1 MDNTQ
6 ITQIADEKQLH
17 VQKQFPAKYYRSN
30 KLRSFVLSIY
40 RSFNSRTTS
49 TFARANVSRLVS
61 ATDTM
66 GGGGI
71 DQILNFFFLPLS
83 LHPFATRHDQ
93 TRSDPAVGNPVELRN
108 YRATGHTLLSCLACF
123 VLLAFARFTV
133 NSDITH
139 QRSRGGAPWVCELVD
154 C

>member
-1 MDNTQ
+1 MKNSFTFRNNFLQNIIDLINFEALYSQFIGASTRERHRHLREQ
-6 ITQIADEKQLH
+6 TFH
-17 VQKQFPAKYYRSN
+17 VWF
-30 KLRSFVLSIY
+30 LRRIQWE
-40 RSFNSRTTS
+40 
-49 TFARANVSRLVS
+49 
-61 ATDTM
+61 
-66 GGGGI
+66 GGGI

-139 QRSRGGAPWVCELVD
+139 
-154 C
+154 